1 MIIATRQKHQLL
13 DLSLRLSQDAQ
24 NIESVTEHRL
34 LGLIVDNKFR
44 WQALIEHIC
53 KSMSKK

>member
-13 DLSLRLSQDAQ
+13 DLSLRLLLDGQ
-24 NIESVTEHRL
+24 NIQNVSEHRL

-44 WQALIEHIC
+44 WQAQT
-53 KSMSKK
+53 